1 MLVYEYMLLLDV
13 SVYIV
18 VKYVFGGLIKVMV
31 LELVRYKILVNVVVF
46 GVIVMLMNGMDD
58 SDVKFDVEF
67 LIFLWCFGVM
77 YEIVSLVVWFCLE
90 GVNYIIGQ
98 LLIVDGGFMLVNL
111 QFNLEQCSE
120 VCGYF
125 IG

>member
-1 MLVYEYMLLLDV
+1 MSVYEYMLLLDV

-46 GVIVMLMNGMDD
+46 GAIVMLMNGMDD

-67 LIFLWCFGVM
+67 SIFLWCFGVM

-90 GVNYIIGQ
+90 GVNYIIG
-98 LLIVDGGFMLVNL
+98 
-111 QFNLEQCSE
+111 
-120 VCGYF
+120 
-125 IG
+125 